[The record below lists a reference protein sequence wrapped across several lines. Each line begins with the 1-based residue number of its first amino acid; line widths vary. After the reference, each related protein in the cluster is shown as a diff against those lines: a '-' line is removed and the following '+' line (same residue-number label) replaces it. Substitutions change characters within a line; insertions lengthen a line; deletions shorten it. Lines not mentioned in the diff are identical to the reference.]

1 MQSQSNG
8 DRRSLGIRGKLVLI
22 FVVIKVLPLLL
33 LAWLAWSAAER
44 LGSTVTERAGE
55 MAREALETIRGF
67 ADQATNDAI
76 QALDDRSRE
85 ALERLTTDT
94 ARDIASFLYA
104 RDRDVLQA
112 SLVPPTQAGYERFL
126 MHRERFI
133 FRHGRWQLNQAGD
146 GWEPVRFEGV
156 DVARMARAE
165 EVLEDNARHFSARP
179 PEYLGQRQLAPLFVE
194 MSFVDLTGRE
204 RIKVRNGDLTEP
216 GLRDVSVQ
224 ANTFLGAETYWDE
237 LRALKPGDIY
247 VSEVIGEYVRSP
259 IIGPYTPA
267 RAQKAG
273 IPFEPEK
280 AAYAGTENPVGKRFR
295 AIVRWATPVLEGER
309 VVGYV
314 TLALDHEHLRQF
326 TDRLSP
332 TARRYTDINDAI
344 SGNYA
349 FLWDHEGRAISHPR
363 DQFIV
368 GYDRAT
374 GRRVPPWLD
383 SQLYSRW
390 QASGMEI
397 NDFLAGIPPYD
408 GQSLQRKPAREMI
421 KAGTVGLDCRYLN
434 FSPQCAGWRQLTE
447 EGGSGSFVIFFSGLW
462 KLTTAAAIPYNTGQY
477 GRDRQGFG
485 FVTIGANVDEFH
497 SAATHSAEQIARSLD
512 RKAAEFAAQREGL
525 LGAIR
530 QHLEQTA
537 RELGVSTALMIL
549 AVIGVALWMS
559 AFMTRQITRL
569 SEGIERFRAGDL
581 EHRLSVRSR
590 DEMGQLAR
598 SLNRMADAV
607 KESFDRLEEARA
619 RAVEANR
626 LKTSFL
632 AKMSHELRT
641 PLNGILGFSELLSLS
656 SQNDQTRSYAQTIQ
670 RSGHHLLEI
679 VDDLLDMAKIE
690 AGKLEVSASDI
701 PLTEF
706 IVDACAGHGRH
717 AEQKSLHFD
726 LMLAPDLPERIRS
739 DPVRLRQVLNNLL
752 NNAVK
757 FTDAGRVSLAVDTD
771 ERGWIRF
778 AVEDTG
784 RGIPADQLDKVFE
797 PFSQVED
804 FMTRS
809 RDGTGLGL
817 TLVKELTALLQGE
830 VSVRSTPNE
839 GSVFTVCFPPA
850 MQEIQQDSPE

>member
-1 MQSQSNG
+1 MQPQSSE

-44 LGSTVTERAGE
+44 LGGTLTERAEE
-55 MAREALETIRGF
+55 MAQEALETIRGF
-67 ADQATNDAI
+67 AAQASDDAI

-104 RDRDVLQA
+104 RDSDILQA
-112 SLVPPTQAGYERFL
+112 ALSEPSEAAYARFL
-126 MHRERFI
+126 KHRERFV
-133 FRHGRWQLNQAGD
+133 FRHGPWRLNAAGD
-146 GWEPVRFEGV
+146 AWEPEHFEGV
-156 DVARMARAE
+156 DTSRMARAE

-179 PEYLGQRQLAPLFVE
+179 PEYLGRRLMAPLFVE
-194 MSFVDLTGRE
+194 MSFVDLKGRE
-204 RIKVRNGDLTEP
+204 RIKVRTGDLTEP
-216 GLRDVSVQ
+216 GLRDISIP
-224 ANTFLGAETYWDE
+224 ANTFLGAETYWPE
-237 LRALKPGDIY
+237 VTRLAPGEIY
-247 VSEVIGEYVRSP
+247 VSEVIGEYVGSP

-267 RAQKAG
+267 RAEKAG
-273 IPFEPEK
+273 IPFEPQK
-280 AAYAGTENPVGKRFR
+280 AAYAGTENPVGRRFR

-309 VVGYV
+309 IVGYV

-368 GYDRAT
+368 GFDRAT
-374 GRRVPPWLD
+374 GLRVPPWLD
-383 SQLYSRW
+383 TELYARW
-390 QASGMEI
+390 QGSGMEV
-397 NDFLAGIPPYD
+397 NAFLASVPPFE
-408 GQSLQRKPAREMI
+408 GQSLQRKPAVEMI
-421 KAGTVGLDCRYLN
+421 RAGTVGLDCRYLS
-434 FSPQCAGWRQLTE
+434 FSPQCAGWKQLTE
-447 EGGSGSFVIFFSGLW
+447 GGGSGSFVIFFSGLW
-462 KLTTAAAIPYNTGQY
+462 KLTTAAAIPYDTGQY
-477 GRDRQGFG
+477 GRDNQGFG

-497 SAATHSAEQIARSLD
+497 RAATRSTEQIAGSLD

-525 LGAIR
+525 VGAIR
-530 QHLEQTA
+530 SHLEQTA
-537 RELGVSTALMIL
+537 AELGVSTALMIL
-549 AVIGVALWMS
+549 AVIGVALWMA

-581 EHRLSVRSR
+581 EHRLAVRSR
-590 DEMGQLAR
+590 DEMGELAL

-607 KESFDRLEEARA
+607 KDSFDRLDEARA

-641 PLNGILGFSELLSLS
+641 PLNGILGFSELLSLTS
-656 SQNDQTRSYAQTIQ
+656 PTDQARSYAQTIQ
-670 RSGHHLLEI
+670 SSGNHLLQI

-690 AGKLEVSASDI
+690 AGKLEVSPRDI
-701 PLTEF
+701 ELGDF
-706 IVDACAGHGRH
+706 VGDVCAGHRRH
-717 AEQKSLHFD
+717 AEQKSLDFVVELASGLPS
-726 LMLAPDLPERIRS
+726 LMHS

-752 NNAVK
+752 NNAIK
-757 FTDAGRVSLAVDTD
+757 FTETGGVTLSVARDA
-771 ERGWIRF
+771 RGWICF
-778 AVEDTG
+778 AVSDTG

-830 VSVRSTPNE
+830 VIARSTPE
-839 GSVFTVCFPPA
+839 VGSVFTVSFPPA
-850 MQEIQQDSPE
+850 MQAQVQDDPE